1 MSLQRLET
9 ELEILDN
16 SLNELDSLLQKRNKE
31 LEERKKQL
39 HETRALL
46 HEIKSSKYKFKI
58 KLILKCIKEAIP
70 SYIKSVIFLSFINFF
85 AYALVLSTLGIS
97 EQFGYGFSPA
107 VILMLVTF
115 IIASLCVAI
124 RFLSIER
131 SWWAPRGGRQHLLMQ
146 ILVVILISSFIV
158 GLIERSFYPVD
169 LDTAFLILSLVLVPS
184 YFAFT
189 RARIVLNEIRAS
201 IISLENKVNFLTD
214 EVSNIEKRKRE
225 LEAKRRKLKAKRRK
239 IEEARRKLEEEKRE
253 FEKEMK
259 KRGLIPV
266 VTKFGGLRWATPEL
280 GKEWGK
286 INELLEKNF
295 VGCHPNEF
303 RQFIAELFRKMG
315 YECEYWGSKI
325 IAKKKGEKLVVVA
338 ERYTEGSLVG
348 NREVRD
354 VIGTIYECN
363 ANKAIFITTSDFTE
377 YAYEQARNSPIEL
390 WNLKKL
396 KESVEM
402 YLLKPLEQ
410 QMLSFDNS
418 GIMKTELERPSRQQI
433 KPLRHT
439 DKASFWEW
447 RKITEALSNNFLEWH
462 PREFE
467 LFVAEL
473 FRRMGYE
480 IRLTSYSRDY
490 GADLLAKKDDRKLI
504 VEIKKYPP
512 DHLVSY
518 EEVRSTLGAIP
529 HFQAQKAVF
538 ITTSSFTKEAEKFA
552 YDKPIEL
559 WDFNV
564 LKQLVKKYFGKEKQ
578 KDIFDEKEKTITKNT
593 GTIIENW
600 DIYKKSYPK
609 LTEEEAELQETQ
621 EVDMDFEDE
630 KEN

>member
-9 ELEILDN
+9 ELEELDN
-16 SLNELDSLLQKRNKE
+16 SLNKLDSLLKKRNKE

-39 HETRALL
+39 C
-46 HEIKSSKYKFKI
+46 EIKSSKYKFRF

-85 AYALVLSTLGIS
+85 AYGLVLSSLGIS
-97 EQFGYGFSPA
+97 GQFGYGFSPA

-115 IIASLCVAI
+115 SIACLCVFV
-124 RFLSIER
+124 RVLLFFSLPER
-131 SWWAPRGGRQHLLMQ
+131 GPAWWAPREGRQHLLMQ
-146 ILVVILISSFIV
+146 ILIVILISSFIV
-158 GLIERSFYPVD
+158 GLIERSFCPVD

-184 YFAFT
+184 YFAVT
-189 RARIVLNEIRAS
+189 RARIVLNQIPRVS
-201 IISLENKVNFLTD
+201 ILSLENEIKNLTV
-214 EVSNIEKRKRE
+214 EITNIEKRKRE
-225 LEAKRRKLKAKRRK
+225 LEAKRRR
-239 IEEARRKLEEEKRE
+239 IEESRRKLEEKKRE

-259 KRGLIPV
+259 KRGFIPI
-266 VTKFGGLRWATPEL
+266 VTKFSGLRWATPQLVE
-280 GKEWGK
+280 EWNK
-286 INELLEKNF
+286 INKLLEKNF
-295 VGCHPNEF
+295 VGCYPNEF

-325 IAKKKGEKLVVVA
+325 IAKKEDEKLVVVA

-377 YAYEQARNSPIEL
+377 YAYEQAKNSPIEL

-396 KESVEM
+396 KQFVEM
-402 YLLKPLEQ
+402 HLLIPLEQ

-418 GIMKTELERPSRQQI
+418 RIMKTELERQSRQRI
-433 KPLRHT
+433 KPLRRA
-439 DKASFWEW
+439 DKPSFWEW
-447 RKITEALSNNFLEWH
+447 RKIAEAMSNNFLEWH

-480 IRLTSYSRDY
+480 VQLTSYSRDY
-490 GADLLAKKDDRKLI
+490 GADLLAEKDDRKLI

-600 DIYKKSYPK
+600 DIYKESYPK